1 MSNSFFS
8 LLILVLLY
16 TISVSAINPHENYD
30 DDSFISSLGDS
41 VFTLQ
46 VPVLE
51 ENTLDN
57 LLSFGYYRKSCPKF
71 ESIIHGKVKEW
82 IQKDSTLAASILR
95 LHFHDCSVR
104 GCDASILLNHDGSE
118 RTAYASKTLRG
129 FEVIDDIKAEL
140 EKQCPKTVS
149 CADILTA
156 ATRDATVEIGGPY
169 WDIPYG
175 RNDGKVSIA
184 KEAEIVPMGHEN
196 ITSLIEFFQSKGL
209 TVLDLVV
216 LSGAHTIGR
225 SSCGS
230 IQYRLYNYQGT
241 GKPDPSIDPKYLNFL
256 QRKCR
261 WASEYVDLDATTPK
275 TFDNVYYIN
284 LKKKMGLLST
294 DQLLYSDLRT
304 SSLVSAFYATPSL
317 FKHQFGVSMAKLS
330 NIEVLT
336 EEDEG
341 EIRTNCNFV
350 NAY

>member
-1 MSNSFFS
+1 MSKSFS
-8 LLILVLLY
+8 LSLLVVFVC
-16 TISVSAINPHENYD
+16 TISVYAINPHEKSYD
-30 DDSFISSLGDS
+30 DGSFTSTPDDT
-41 VFTLQ
+41 VFTL
-46 VPVLE
+46 
-51 ENTLDN
+51 
-57 LLSFGYYRKSCPKF
+57 K
-71 ESIIHGKVKEW
+71 
-82 IQKDSTLAASILR
+82 
-95 LHFHDCSVR
+95 

-118 RTAYASKTLRG
+118 RTAESSKTLRG
-129 FEVIDDIKAEL
+129 FKVIDDIKAEL

-149 CADILTA
+149 CADILSG
-156 ATRDATVEIGGPY
+156 ATRDATVELGGPY
-169 WDIPYG
+169 WAVPYG

-184 KEAEIVPMGHEN
+184 KEAETVPMGHEN
-196 ITSLIEFFQSKGL
+196 VTSLIEFFQSKGL

-230 IQYRLYNYQGT
+230 VQYRLYNYRGT
-241 GKPDPSIDPKYLNFL
+241 GKPDPSIDAKYLNFL

-304 SSLVSAFYATPSL
+304 SSLVSAMYATPSL
-317 FKHQFGVSMAKLS
+317 FKHQFGVSMAKLG

-350 NAY
+350 NDY